1 MKKIL
6 LLLAISLFTVGA
18 HAQKDVVSVADM
30 IKIFQA
36 KTLQMGKQV
45 LEKQGYVYKGV
56 SSDAYGKDYNWVK
69 NMNLTSDFL
78 PTAMGR
84 GNSSMV
90 LLGSAV
96 KGDKSTLICTK
107 DNQPTI
113 SFLTLQQ
120 PLPYCLQI
128 TE

>member
-6 LLLAISLFTVGA
+6 LLLTVLLFAMGA
-18 HAQKDVVSVADM
+18 RAQKDIVSMADA

-36 KTLQMGKQV
+36 KTLQVGKQV
-45 LEKQGYVYKGV
+45 LEKQVFNRTAFAGLQ
-56 SSDAYGKDYNWVK
+56 AQVK
-69 NMNLTSDFL
+69 
-78 PTAMGR
+78 AMGYDM
-84 GNSSMV
+84 GN
-90 LLGSAV
+90 AV
-96 KGDKSTLICTK
+96 KGDKTTLICTK

-120 PLPYCLQI
+120 PLPYCVQI

>member
-69 NMNLTSDFL
+69 NRTAFAGLQAQVK
-78 PTAMGR
+78 AMGYD
-84 GNSSMV
+84 M
-90 LLGSAV
+90 GSAV

>member
-1 MKKIL
+1 
-6 LLLAISLFTVGA
+6 
-18 HAQKDVVSVADM
+18 M

-90 LLGSAV
+90 LLAQDGKTV
-96 KGDKSTLICTK
+96 YVYVLIVR
-107 DNQPTI
+107 P
-113 SFLTLQQ
+113 LQD
-120 PLPYCLQI
+120 CRHR
-128 TE
+128 

>member
-45 LEKQGYVYKGV
+45 LEKQGYVYKRCV
-56 SSDAYGKDYNWVK
+56 V
-69 NMNLTSDFL
+69 
-78 PTAMGR
+78 
-84 GNSSMV
+84 
-90 LLGSAV
+90 
-96 KGDKSTLICTK
+96 
-107 DNQPTI
+107 
-113 SFLTLQQ
+113 
-120 PLPYCLQI
+120 
-128 TE
+128 